1 MASALQ
7 TGISI
12 AAVQKYLRGPGKVY
26 KDFTSIVSPGTLLGE
41 TNGGSSFDPGI
52 EFHDVPVDGA
62 MGLIKGHR
70 FVSRV
75 VPSLTVNLLEHST
88 TSWLGFIPG
97 SNSADET
104 PTKQVE
110 YLGVGTA
117 VQGGVALVGTDK
129 VDFSTLEIWH
139 GTPTGATTKATITTD
154 YTVAT
159 GTGVVTAKT
168 VAQGGS
174 IADTD
179 EVTAFY
185 TYDTTASGDAYTI
198 VTPGQIATADHW
210 TNVALVCELSNQTYT
225 NPYCVFVLKNVLSEP
240 SSISIPGGALEEAII
255 KCKFVGFF
263 DAAVGLTLD
272 YSPFDFW
279 LGRV

>member
-7 TGISI
+7 TGIST

-26 KDFTSIVSPGTLLGE
+26 KNFTSIVSPGALLGE
-41 TNGGSSFDPGI
+41 TKGGSEFDPGL
-52 EFHDVPVDGA
+52 EYHDTEPDGA
-62 MGLIKGHR
+62 MGLLKAHR
-70 FVSRV
+70 FVAKCI
-75 VPSLTVNLLEHST
+75 PSLTVNLLEHT
-88 TSWLGFIPG
+88 TTNWLGYIPG
-97 SNSADET
+97 ANSADET

-110 YLGVGTA
+110 YLGVGTT

-139 GTPTGATTKATITTD
+139 GTVSGATSKCTITTD

-179 EVTAFY
+179 EVTATY
-185 TYDTTASGDAYTI
+185 EYDTTATGDAYTI
-198 VTPGQIATADHW
+198 VTAGQIAAADHW
-210 TNVALVCELSNQTYT
+210 TNVALVCELSNQSYT
-225 NPYCVFVLKNVLSEP
+225 NPYCVFVLKNVLAEP
-240 SSISIPGGALEEAII
+240 SPVSVPAGALEEAII
-255 KCKFVGFF
+255 KCKFKGFF
-263 DAAVGLTLD
+263 DPDVGLTLAN
-272 YSPFDFW
+272 SPWEFW
-279 LGRV
+279 LGAV